1 MALIKMT
8 PGKAHVGKLEK
19 YLKDVEKTKESIK
32 TGLNC
37 NIKRLSY
44 DFSDTK
50 KMYNKTSGRRY
61 YHVVQS
67 FNPKDNISPEKA
79 HKIGVKLAKKQFGDK
94 GYEVG
99 VFTHTD
105 KKHIHNHIVINSV
118 NAKTG
123 KKFKSKGKDLW
134 RIKKYSNKLAK
145 ENQLQNSIID
155 HSERKKSYNRG
166 EYESFKRGQSW
177 KADVILD
184 VQEILKYKPKSMNE
198 FIAKMEEK
206 NYKIRYK
213 ESSKT
218 MTFTT
223 PKGKKVRGKT
233 LTKSYEDLD
242 YSKGVLEN
250 EIKRFRELSRKKTN
264 EQSRIYGTD
273 ERNKEIERTDEKL
286 HQRSNGQE
294 YNQEN
299 DIEKGIKR
307 YQRSFESNTKEND
320 FDFERAEEYIKSEQQ
335 ANEKDF
341 GEWTDELEK
350 QYKQGFDG
358 NAIDRE
364 RVKQRNREIER
375 TKQEKLKISRAK
387 DIGLSR

>member
-155 HSERKKSYNRG
+155 HSER
-166 EYESFKRGQSW
+166 
-177 KADVILD
+177 IL
-184 VQEILKYKPKSMNE
+184 IFNFLFNT
-198 FIAKMEEK
+198 
-206 NYKIRYK
+206 NY
-213 ESSKT
+213 
-218 MTFTT
+218 
-223 PKGKKVRGKT
+223 
-233 LTKSYEDLD
+233 
-242 YSKGVLEN
+242 
-250 EIKRFRELSRKKTN
+250 
-264 EQSRIYGTD
+264 
-273 ERNKEIERTDEKL
+273 
-286 HQRSNGQE
+286 
-294 YNQEN
+294 
-299 DIEKGIKR
+299 
-307 YQRSFESNTKEND
+307 
-320 FDFERAEEYIKSEQQ
+320 
-335 ANEKDF
+335 
-341 GEWTDELEK
+341 
-350 QYKQGFDG
+350 
-358 NAIDRE
+358 
-364 RVKQRNREIER
+364 
-375 TKQEKLKISRAK
+375 
-387 DIGLSR
+387 